1 LRQTRRRMAGQ
12 SPKPLPVDI
21 ADGYTRNH
29 LLPIWGGHR
38 LCDLRARTLDA
49 WIVDLH
55 RDGKLAPATINKL
68 LQTLPTILDQAVL
81 EGWLAENPARH
92 ARSVRVTRPERLILT
107 FGEAARFLGGSE
119 PWDDFRHYAINVLAA
134 TTGMRMGE
142 VRALLLENVQTDQV
156 ESAVGIVFAVLQVRD
171 EQIQEPVPR
180 HLVLSS
186 HFQGRPFLASQLFN
200 NNCGFISI

>member
-1 LRQTRRRMAGQ
+1 
-12 SPKPLPVDI
+12 VDI
-21 ADGYTRNH
+21 ADGYTGNH

-68 LQTLPTILDQAVL
+68 LQTLRTILDQA
-81 EGWLAENPARH
+81 
-92 ARSVRVTRPERLILT
+92 
-107 FGEAARFLGGSE
+107 
-119 PWDDFRHYAINVLAA
+119 VLAA

-156 ESAVGIVFAVLQVRD
+156 EIRRGHRVRASSSTRRTNPKTCTPTSGT
-171 EQIQEPVPR
+171 EFTIPGT
-180 HLVLSS
+180 LLSS
-186 HFQGRPFLASQLFN
+186 FPAIQ
-200 NNCGFISI
+200 